1 MPGQRTRLSRYTD
14 NPRTDQARMLEE
26 DLHACYTQ
34 AILHSMKA
42 ENWPGAPRPRGKC
55 SAVVPSARK
64 TAAATVSRARQAF
77 ATPKQKPS
85 ALPKE
90 ATVWRINYAHY
101 INEAGDTVIP
111 ALPPLPEGAE
121 RENCYYGFGWLL
133 DFERCKSI
141 YTTHGRKMDKS
152 RTIGSFL
159 SAIQHRTRRVSGYKP
174 VHPWMISVEQP
185 HLDSS
190 VLSKPNR
197 KFEGDLLKS
206 GYRVAVCFAFNV
218 NWFTKHL
225 RPKQKQYIKLK
236 RMYGDK
242 EPVWFRGGEPKSEWS
257 STIYS
262 SV

>member
-1 MPGQRTRLSRYTD
+1 MQIIDSEACAEASASG
-14 NPRTDQARMLEE
+14 EE
-26 DLHACYTQ
+26 SESDT
-34 AILHSMKA
+34 
-42 ENWPGAPRPRGKC
+42 
-55 SAVVPSARK
+55 
-64 TAAATVSRARQAF
+64 
-77 ATPKQKPS
+77 TPKQKPS

-90 ATVWRINYAHY
+90 TTVWRINYAHY
-101 INEAGDTVIP
+101 TNEAGDTVIP

-141 YTTHGRKMDKS
+141 YTKHGRKMDKS

-197 KFEGDLLKS
+197 KFEGDLLKR
-206 GYRVAVCFAFNV
+206 GYRIAVCFAFNV
-218 NWFTKHL
+218 NWFTQHL
-225 RPKQKQYIKLK
+225 RPKEKQYVELK
-236 RMYGDK
+236 RIYGDK
-242 EPVWFRGGEPKSEWS
+242 EPVWFRGGQPKSEWS
-257 STIYS
+257 SSIYTM
-262 SV
+262 V